1 METKRLFLENAYLS
15 TFEATVLACA
25 ARGDGDYDILLDKT
39 AFFPEGGGQAG
50 DRGRIGD
57 TPVFDTHEKDGQV
70 LHRTHAPLEIGQTL
84 ACEVDFATRF
94 DRMQNHTAEHI
105 VSGIAHR
112 LFGVS
117 NVGFHLNDA
126 FVTLDF
132 DRPLDREALDRIEDE
147 ANAAVFQNLPV
158 SLLYPTKEELAVLDY
173 RSKKELS
180 GQVRLVSIAGVD
192 LCACCAPHVKST
204 GEIGLIK
211 LLDCIHYKGGV
222 RIRLLAGR
230 RALLDYREKYH
241 TVAAISAALSVP
253 QADAS
258 AGVDRTLADLG
269 DRKLKMAELAR
280 ALSSARAETLSPNAA
295 GNILAFY
302 PDTDDLSLRNTALA
316 ALSRGATVAAI
327 LSGEDGA
334 YRIAITAAC
343 GLRALLPTLR
353 ERLCLRGGGSD
364 ELLQGRAL
372 AKRAEIEAFFEQKLL

>member
-1 METKRLFLENAYLS
+1 MTECLYSENAYC
-15 TFEATVLACA
+15 TAFEATVLDCRVRA
-25 ARGDGDYDILLDKT
+25 DGSYDILLDKT
-39 AFFPEGGGQAG
+39 AFFSEGGGQAG

-57 TPVFDTHEKDGQV
+57 TPVLDTHEKDGQV
-70 LHRTHAPLEIGQTL
+70 LHRTHAPLEIGKIL

-112 LFGVS
+112 LFGVN
-117 NVGFHLNDA
+117 NVGFHLNDEE
-126 FVTLDF
+126 VTLDF

-147 ANAAVFQNLPV
+147 ANAAVWQNLPV
-158 SLLYPTKEELAVLDY
+158 SVLYPTKEELATLSY

-180 GQVRLVSIAGVD
+180 GQVRLVSIEGVD

-204 GEIGLIK
+204 GEIGVIK

-230 RALLDYREKYH
+230 RALCDYREKYKE
-241 TVAAISAALSVP
+241 VAAVSVALSVP
-253 QADAS
+253 QTEAG
-258 AGVDRTLADLG
+258 AGVDRLLCELG
-269 DRKLKMAELAR
+269 ERKLAMAELSR
-280 ALSSARAETLSPNAA
+280 ALSSARAASLSPNAA

-316 ALSRGATVAAI
+316 ALDRGATVAAI

-334 YRIAITAAC
+334 CRIAITARG
-343 GLRALLPTLR
+343 GLRALIPLLR

-364 ELLQGRAL
+364 ELVQGRA
-372 AKRAEIEAFFEQKLL
+372 AATKAEIEAFFAEKLL